1 MISFLPQMAMTQTT
15 ESTTSSTLAGSSSGT
30 GTSTQPSF
38 LEQLQGMMGTTSS
51 SGSSTSD
58 VNQAGLFA
66 FMAAAGITASEE
78 EMNLAKL
85 DESELFAAAE
95 QLLENLIKALEES
108 KEELLLEDSELL
120 ADLNA
125 WLSQFMNAYYPA
137 AQEGSESTDSTSQQI
152 VNILANDPNTIQYAV
167 QEALQQVV
175 EASGKMSS
183 DGQALEQQSL
193 HTELITSLKNLL
205 QKADI
210 NTEPL
215 EKLQV
220 VTEQIANVVNM
231 SSNKDAV
238 VQNASS
244 TLMEQLLKAAGEDS
258 SSTVDTAEDSN
269 QVADKEA
276 GKVVPTEAS
285 KTGIVEEADSSA
297 PTSDGEQGK
306 DNEPTTA
313 GQLVLRSGNVQTPVA
328 KSELA
333 IPAGQFVKD
342 MSEFVIQK
350 FEFVK
355 QNGVAEA
362 VISLRPE
369 HLGQVDVQLSMQ
381 NGQLVARF
389 MTEQVMAKDLLEQ
402 QITQLRATLQA
413 QGIQVERLEVTQNTS
428 LSSHMYQDG
437 GGSNGQSG
445 GERRSREREQR
456 DEDAIQAVEMQDELR
471 TWMREQQGLE
481 VFPSA
486 EGTQGFTAK
495 A

>member
-1 MISFLPQMAMTQTT
+1 MISFLPQMAMTPTS
-15 ESTTSSTLAGSSSGT
+15 ESTISSLAGSSSET
-30 GTSTQPSF
+30 VMSAQPSF
-38 LEQLQGMMGTTSS
+38 LEQLQVLMGTISA
-51 SGSSTSD
+51 SGSSKSD
-58 VNQAGLFA
+58 VKQTGMFTLLS
-66 FMAAAGITASEE
+66 AAGITASEE
-78 EMNLAKL
+78 EMNLTLL
-85 DESELFAAAE
+85 DESELPIAAE
-95 QLLENLIKALEES
+95 QLIENLIKALEES
-108 KEELLLEDSELL
+108 KDKLLMEDSELL
-120 ADLNA
+120 SDLNA
-125 WLSQFMNAYYPA
+125 WLSQFMNAYYPE
-137 AQEGSESTDSTSQQI
+137 AQAGSDSPESTSQHM

-175 EASGKMSS
+175 EASGKTSS
-183 DGQALEQQSL
+183 DGQALMQPSL
-193 HTELITSLKNLL
+193 HTELITSLNNRL

-210 NTEPL
+210 STETL

-220 VTEQIANVVNM
+220 VTEQIAATVNM
-231 SSNKDAV
+231 SPDKAPV
-238 VQNASS
+238 VQNSNSS
-244 TLMEQLLKAAGEDS
+244 LMEQLLQAAGEDS
-258 SSTVDTAEDSN
+258 SSTVNNTEEPD
-269 QVADKEA
+269 QLIDKEA
-276 GKVVPTEAS
+276 GKVVLSEVS
-285 KTGIVEEADSSA
+285 KTSVVEETDSSA

-306 DNEPTTA
+306 NNEPTTA

-355 QNGVAEA
+355 QNGIAEA

-389 MTEQVMAKDLLEQ
+389 TTEQVIAKDLLEQ
-402 QITQLRATLQA
+402 QITQLRATLQT
-413 QGIQVERLEVTQNTS
+413 QGIQVERLEVTQNSS

-437 GGSNGQSG
+437 RGSNGQSG

-471 TWMREQQGLE
+471 TWIREQQGLE

-486 EGTQGFTAK
+486 ERTQGFTAK

>member
-1 MISFLPQMAMTQTT
+1 MISFLPQMAMTQTV
-15 ESTTSSTLAGSSSGT
+15 ESTSSTLAGNSSGT
-30 GTSTQPSF
+30 GSSTQPSF
-38 LEQLQGMMGTTSS
+38 LEQLQGLMGTTSS

-58 VNQAGLFA
+58 VNQAGLFTL
-66 FMAAAGITASEE
+66 MAAAGMTAASEE
-78 EMNLAKL
+78 EMNLAL
-85 DESELFAAAE
+85 QDESELFAAAE
-95 QLLENLIKALEES
+95 QLIENLIKALEDS
-108 KEELLLEDSELL
+108 KEKLLLEDSELL

-137 AQEGSESTDSTSQQI
+137 AQEGSESSDSTSQQI

-175 EASGKMSS
+175 EASGKKSS
-183 DGQALEQQSL
+183 DGQALVQQSL

-205 QKADI
+205 QKSDI
-210 NTEPL
+210 STESL

-220 VTEQIANVVNM
+220 VTEQIATVVNM
-231 SSNKDAV
+231 SSNKEAV
-238 VQNASS
+238 IQYASS
-244 TLMEQLLKAAGEDS
+244 ALMEQLLKAAGEDS
-258 SSTVDTAEDSN
+258 TSTVSTTEDSN
-269 QVADKEA
+269 QVTDKEA
-276 GKVVPTEAS
+276 GKLVPTEAS
-285 KTGIVEEADSSA
+285 KTSIVEETDSSA
-297 PTSDGEQGK
+297 STSDGEQGK
-306 DNEPTTA
+306 ENEPTTA

-328 KSELA
+328 KSEMA

-389 MTEQVMAKDLLEQ
+389 MTEQVIAKDLLEQ

-486 EGTQGFTAK
+486 ERTQGFTAK